1 MWLRGAPLR
10 AVERPTPEM
19 REIFFKR
26 RDGVRGIIHQQGNM
40 VLAERVRASTI

>member
-1 MWLRGAPLR
+1 MWPRGVLR
-10 AVERPTPEM
+10 AVERPAPET

-40 VLAERVRASTI
+40 VLAERVRASAV